1 MRVLPD
7 GVGLQGRKSHTV
19 FTEPYSSKCGLPTL
33 IRGAEDAPQG
43 PRIALPGWP
52 LRQPNDATTRACGRH
67 ARSVGGGPRRAVH
80 IVPAPWARQ
89 LSSSVAEEMC
99 LPSFRRWP
107 DQVCDALE
115 RIALPPWL
123 LSGRRG
129 TGALDLIARPASL
142 RQLGLDLI
150 TRPPSLRSPFGRRGT
165 TALSPLVQN
174 LIARPPSLRRG
185 TRGDPTG

>member
-1 MRVLPD
+1 MAPRAWQAEAATRKQQVPK
-7 GVGLQGRKSHTV
+7 GKSQGRKSSCQKSPECFHW
-19 FTEPYSSKCGLPTL
+19 PTL

-67 ARSVGGGPRRAVH
+67 ARSVRGGPRRAVH

-107 DQVCDALE
+107 DQDCDALS

-142 RQLGLDLI
+142 CRAAPWEL
-150 TRPPSLRSPFGRRGT
+150 S
-165 TALSPLVQN
+165 ALAAAAIPCISAPCYH
-174 LIARPPSLRRG
+174 
-185 TRGDPTG
+185 